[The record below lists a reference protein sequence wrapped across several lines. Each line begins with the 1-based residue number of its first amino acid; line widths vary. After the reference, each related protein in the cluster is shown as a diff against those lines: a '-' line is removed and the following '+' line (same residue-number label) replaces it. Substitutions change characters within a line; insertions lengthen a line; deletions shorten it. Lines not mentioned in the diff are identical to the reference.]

1 MQPFVPSDQNLREF
15 SLRAVLIG
23 LVMVVVLGSAN
34 AYLGLKAGMTIAATY
49 PAAVIG
55 MALIKLMK
63 GTILEENMA
72 RTVGSIGESVAAGA
86 IFTIPAFVISGLW
99 PKFFTIGHYVTSS
112 LIMFAGGVLGIMF
125 VALLRK
131 VMVEDAELPYPESVA
146 AAEIHKAGARGGSG
160 TTFLFSAMG
169 IGAAIQA
176 LVQIQ
181 IFATSWEYFA
191 RFSANVIKLGAK
203 WKANVTGGMLLSSP
217 GISPA
222 YMGVGYIIGPKLG
235 ALNFAGGVIAWGL
248 LVPIISYFLAPGVM
262 SADASTADWIV
273 LSGRV
278 WRDIVRP
285 IAIGGMLVSACFTL
299 FKMRKSLVTGLTRSV
314 SDVKKAA
321 SGGQDEDRVNKDL
334 PFTWVL
340 GGITF
345 AALVTF
351 GITFQIFNLS
361 ALVSLVTALVVVIL
375 GFFFAA
381 ISGYLVGIMGS
392 SNNPISGLTLTALVV
407 TALVMVLLG
416 VKGRE
421 GVAAVLG
428 VAAVVCVSAAV
439 AGEMLQ
445 DLKAGHIL
453 GGTPWRMQI
462 GDILGVGL
470 SAAVLFLPLMFLHEG
485 DIKKAA
491 LAKIGAL
498 ESQKVQMVT
507 SPDGQTYSLEQV
519 KAMSPEDKKTILA
532 LDAGFG
538 GKSISAPQ
546 AGLMAQL
553 SSGIVERK
561 MAWPLIIVGMLMGLG
576 FILMQVKSPMLVCV
590 GMYLPLETTFA
601 IFLGGLVKG
610 AVELFGARRGL
621 NEAQKVRV
629 ENNGVLLAAGL
640 IAGEALVGILFAV
653 LSYKNVNYVLN
664 ANPGMFWIS
673 LLILA
678 GIAVY
683 LIRVPLANAGE
694 ADEPA
699 PPSANF

>member
-1 MQPFVPSDQNLREF
+1 MQPFVPSNQNLKEF

-23 LVMVVVLGSAN
+23 LVMAVVLGSAN

-86 IFTIPAFVISGLW
+86 IFTLPAFVISGLW
-99 PKFFTIGHYVTSS
+99 PKFFTVGNYVTSS

-125 VALLRK
+125 VALLRR

-160 TTFLFSAMG
+160 TKFLFGAMG
-169 IGAAIQA
+169 LGAVIQA

-181 IFATSWEYFA
+181 IFATSWEHFVH
-191 RFSANVIKLGAK
+191 FSSNIIKLGAK
-203 WKANVTGGMLLSSP
+203 WKAQVGGGMLLSSP

-235 ALNFAGGVIAWGL
+235 ALNFAGGVLAWGL

-262 SADASTADWIV
+262 PADASNADWIA
-273 LSGRV
+273 LFSRV

-299 FKMRKSLVTGLTRSV
+299 FKMRKSLGAGLSRSV

-321 SGGQDEDRVNKDL
+321 SGEQTVDRVNKDL
-334 PFTWVL
+334 AFTTVL
-340 GGITF
+340 GGIAF
-345 AALVTF
+345 AAFVTF
-351 GITFQIFNLS
+351 LITWQIFHVS
-361 ALVSLVTALVVVIL
+361 MLVSFVTALVVVIL

-416 VKGRE
+416 VKGKE

-445 DLKAGHIL
+445 DLKAGYIL
-453 GGTPWRMQI
+453 GGTPWRMEI

-470 SAAVLFLPLMFLHEG
+470 AAAVLFLPLMVLHEG
-485 DIKKAA
+485 DIKKSAM
-491 LAKIGAL
+491 AKIGTL
-498 ESQKVQMVT
+498 ESQQVQTVT
-507 SPDGQTYSLEQV
+507 APDGQVYTLAQV
-519 KAMSPEDKKTILA
+519 KALAPDQKKTVLA

-538 GKSISAPQ
+538 GKNISAPQ

-553 SSGIVERK
+553 STGIVEGK

-576 FILMQVKSPMLVCV
+576 FILMQVRSPMLVCV

-601 IFLGGLVKG
+601 IFLGGLIKG
-610 AVELFGARRGL
+610 LVEMLGAKRGL
-621 NEAQKVRV
+621 NDAQKVRV

-640 IAGEALVGILFAV
+640 IAGEALVGILFAG
-653 LSYKNVNYVLN
+653 LSFMEINYTIMKE
-664 ANPGMFWIS
+664 PSMFWIS
-673 LLILA
+673 LLILG

-683 LIRVPLANAGE
+683 LTKVPLDNAGA